1 MRAKRRDAADRERIE
16 AALPEVVSVRGW
28 SGTTVEDV
36 CARAE
41 VTREAF
47 DRAYS
52 GLEDCYCAYLETQT
66 AILLT
71 RSAAVF
77 EGDESWRD
85 QLRGVAFT
93 LLDFLQEDRVRARV
107 MMVETLS
114 AGDRARLV
122 RDQGMQALTLFIDAG
137 RGELDD
143 PESLSSTTAT
153 AICGAIFSQIL
164 FEIER
169 DNYEN
174 LGLLLPKLMYSAVL
188 PYLGPEVAAEELERP
203 ILPRSADVSAGVD
216 IS

>member
-1 MRAKRRDAADRERIE
+1 MRTKPTSAANRERIE
-16 AALPEVVSVRGW
+16 AALPEVLSVRGW
-28 SGTTVEDV
+28 SGTSVEDV

-41 VTREAF
+41 VTRAAF
-47 DRAYS
+47 DRAFS
-52 GLEDCYCAYLETQT
+52 SIEDCYCAYFEAQA

-77 EGDESWRD
+77 EKEESWRD

-93 LLDFLQEDRVRARV
+93 LLDFLQEDPVRARV
-107 MMVETLS
+107 MMVETLA

-143 PESLSSTTAT
+143 PESLSSATAA
-153 AICGAIFSQIL
+153 AICGAIFNQIL

-174 LGLLLPKLMYSAVL
+174 LRLLVPKLMYSAVL
-188 PYLGPEVAAEELERP
+188 PYLGPDAAAEELRRP
-203 ILPRSADVSAGVD
+203 VPPRAADVSAGVD

>member
-1 MRAKRRDAADRERIE
+1 MKPASAADRERIE
-16 AALPEVVSVRGW
+16 AALPEVLSVRGW
-28 SGTTVEDV
+28 SGTSVDAV

-41 VTREAF
+41 VPRAAF
-47 DRAYS
+47 DRAFS
-52 GLEDCYCAYLETQT
+52 SIEDCYCAYFEAQAT
-66 AILLT
+66 ILLT

-77 EGDESWRD
+77 EREESWRD
-85 QLRGVAFT
+85 QLRGVAIT
-93 LLDFLQEDRVRARV
+93 LLDFLEEDPVRARV
-107 MMVETLS
+107 MMVETVA

-143 PESLSSTTAT
+143 PESLSSATAA
-153 AICGAIFSQIL
+153 AICGAIFNQIL

-174 LGLLLPKLMYSAVL
+174 LRLLVPKLMYSAVL
-188 PYLGPEVAAEELERP
+188 PYLGPDAAAEELRRP
-203 ILPRSADVSAGVD
+203 VPPRSADVAAGVD

>member
-1 MRAKRRDAADRERIE
+1 MRTKRRKAADLERIE

-47 DRAYS
+47 DRAFS
-52 GLEDCYCAYLETQT
+52 DIEDCYCAYLETQT
-66 AILLT
+66 ATLLT

-77 EGDESWRD
+77 EREESWRD

-93 LLDFLQEDRVRARV
+93 LLDFLEEDRVRARV
-107 MMVETLS
+107 MMVETLA

-122 RDQGMQALTLFIDAG
+122 RDQGMQALTLFVDAG

-143 PESLSSTTAT
+143 PESLSSTTAA

-174 LGLLLPKLMYSAVL
+174 LRPLLPKLMYSAVL
-188 PYLGPEVAAEELERP
+188 PYLGPDVAAEELQLP
-203 ILPRSADVSAGVD
+203 VPPRSDGVSAGVD

>member
-1 MRAKRRDAADRERIE
+1 MRAR
-16 AALPEVVSVRGW
+16 
-28 SGTTVEDV
+28 
-36 CARAE
+36 E

-47 DRAYS
+47 DRIFS
-52 GLEDCYCAYLETQT
+52 SIEDCYCEYFEAQA

-71 RSAAVF
+71 RSTAVF
-77 EGDESWRD
+77 RKEKSWRD

-93 LLDFLQEDRVRARV
+93 LLDFLQENPARARV
-107 MMVETLS
+107 MMVETLA

-122 RDQGMQALTLFIDAG
+122 RDQGLQALTLFIDAG

-143 PESLSSTTAT
+143 PESLPSAT
-153 AICGAIFSQIL
+153 AAAIGGAIFNQIL

-174 LGLLLPKLMYSAVL
+174 LRLLVPKMMYSAVL
-188 PYLGPEVAAEELERP
+188 PYLGPDAAAEELQRP
-203 ILPRSADVSAGVD
+203 VPSRSADVLAGVD